1 LYAVEV
7 VRTIAEIGAGGV
19 AGYFGGEAAAEKA
32 ATWVVETVHDTGT
45 AVAEAATHAWQWSTT
60 PIRGAWNRL
69 FGD

>member
-1 LYAVEV
+1 VGAALGGA
-7 VRTIAEIGAGGV
+7 AGGV

-32 ATWVVETVHDTGT
+32 ATWVVEAVHNTGT
-45 AVAEAATHAWQWSTT
+45 TVSETATQAWQWSTT